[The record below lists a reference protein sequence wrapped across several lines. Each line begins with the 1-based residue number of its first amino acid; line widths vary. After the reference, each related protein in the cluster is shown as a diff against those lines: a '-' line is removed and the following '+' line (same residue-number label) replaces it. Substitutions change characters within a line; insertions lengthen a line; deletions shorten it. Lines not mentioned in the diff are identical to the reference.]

1 MLTRILFFFC
11 NGQSSSTLTDISFP
25 LYSLS
30 TPPFFFFFKL
40 HFLTISPQQF
50 NMDDICLT
58 APMIL
63 PILFYYSV
71 IILVMKVQGVRKPL
85 QRPPTTK
92 PSWKMPF
99 INIIFAF
106 TWASQINCPLT
117 NAWFKRKKNAD
128 NSEHYRLA
136 KEGTSSLFILRKAIS
151 KTNNEETKYAPI

>member
-117 NAWFKRKKNAD
+117 NAWFKRKKKCRQFWALQACQRGDIFTLYPKKSHFKN
-128 NSEHYRLA
+128 
-136 KEGTSSLFILRKAIS
+136 K
-151 KTNNEETKYAPI
+151 